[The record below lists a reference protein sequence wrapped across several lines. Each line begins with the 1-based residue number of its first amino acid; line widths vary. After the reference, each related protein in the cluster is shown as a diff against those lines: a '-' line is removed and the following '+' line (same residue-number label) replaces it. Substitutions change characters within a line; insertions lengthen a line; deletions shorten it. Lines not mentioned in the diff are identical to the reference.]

1 MKNFLLIISIFLLSN
16 FKIADNAGKELLN
29 KTIAYH
35 DPKGNWAKL
44 KARLYLSNTNSD
56 GKEINFVLELDNKT
70 GYFCHISHKDGK
82 EIVKGF
88 SNGKEFFLVDNKKDF
103 TEEDIKKY
111 KLNSE
116 SVKGIRNFYGYLYGL
131 PMKLTDAGVNVDE
144 TVNNE
149 EVDGKTYPVIRVSY
163 DPAVGKDNWFLYCDP
178 QTSALKAYRFNHGT
192 PKSGEYILLDQE
204 ISVNDVKLPKIR
216 KWYLN
221 KDNKYLGTDNLIK
234 AEKLTSY
241 RN

>member
-1 MKNFLLIISIFLLSN
+1 MYKNICLIALFFLSSFTSPYDNGTNLL
-16 FKIADNAGKELLN
+16 K

-35 DPKGNWAKL
+35 DPKGNWSKL
-44 KARLYLSNTNSD
+44 KTRLYLTNTNSE
-56 GKEINFVLELDNKT
+56 GKEKNFELEFDNKT
-70 GYFCHISHKDGK
+70 GYFCYITRQDGK

-88 SNGKEFFLVDNKKDF
+88 FKGKEFFLLAGKKEF
-103 TEEDIKKY
+103 TAEEEKKY
-111 KLNSE
+111 NLTNE

-131 PMKLTDAGVNVDE
+131 PMKLMDAGATIKD

-149 EVDGKTYPVIRVSY
+149 DLNGKIFQTIRVSY
-163 DPAVGKDNWFLYCDP
+163 DPAVGSDNWFFYCDAE
-178 QTSALKAYRFNHGT
+178 TSAMKAYKFNHGK
-192 PKSGEYILLDQE
+192 PESGEYILLDQE
-204 ISVNDVKLPKIR
+204 LIVDGVKLPKIR

-234 AEKLTSY
+234 AEKLTAY